1 MSELDFTEPP
11 DHEFTGYAIELE
23 DRVGLERESTPMLF
37 GDGDFSAPDEID
49 PRGKVR
55 HDKQGGVGSCQG
67 FSLANCGEYLWA
79 IQSGWNSYKSD
90 HQFSS
95 MAMYLL
101 SQEKDGLIGR
111 DSGSTISGGLHVA
124 RNTGFVPEHLLPYV
138 ARYPSNAR
146 SVVTQSMRQAAS
158 LFRIRSHT
166 WLKSYA
172 DIFRYLASGA
182 GAVHTGTI
190 WNNSF
195 YSSSGVLES
204 VSLGGGGGHATAWLG
219 YSRRKDSRGRNYIW
233 RLNSHNDSWT
243 EIAPSVIDR
252 ICQHSYTAI
261 VGISDMSTPGPRNID
276 WTKEKVFA

>member
-1 MSELDFTEPP
+1 MTQEMNFDTPE
-11 DHEFTGYAIELE
+11 HEFTGYRIDLENRVELE
-23 DRVGLERESTPMLF
+23 QTSTPMDF
-37 GDGDFSAPDEID
+37 AVGDFQAPDEID

-55 HDKQGGVGSCQG
+55 HDRQGGVGSCQG

-79 IQSGWNSYKSD
+79 IQSGWDQYKGD

-95 MAMYLL
+95 MAAYLL

-111 DSGSTISGGLHVA
+111 DVGSTISGGLHVA
-124 RNTGFVPEHLLPYV
+124 RNIGYVPEKMLPYV

-146 SVVTQSMRQAAS
+146 AVVTQAMRQAAS
-158 LFRIRSHT
+158 EFKVRSHT

-172 DIFRYLASGA
+172 DIFKYLAAGV

-195 YSSSGVLES
+195 YASNAVLES
-204 VSLGGGGGHATAWLG
+204 ISTFNGGGHATAWLG
-219 YSRRKDSRGRNYIW
+219 YSKRKDPSGRNYIW

-243 EIAPSVIDR
+243 EIAPRVID
-252 ICQHSYTAI
+252 QLFTSSYTAI
-261 VGISDMSTPGPRNID
+261 VGLSDLSTPGPRNID
-276 WTKEKVFA
+276 WTKERIHV